1 MSTQRDSAIGEARS
15 WAGRLIM
22 APGVMLYLGP
32 GATAAKHQH
41 LALQLVWSPEKPISL
56 ETATGTVQT
65 HAALIPANREHSLS
79 ATGQRLL
86 VLLVERH
93 GALGH
98 ALHQVASATDALDL
112 ADRLKSV
119 AFPEPSLSCDALMR
133 WSETLVAA
141 LGHADKRQALSTPIR
156 LAIEY
161 VEQQLPKTPSLARAA
176 QSASISPTRLTH
188 RFTSEVGIPFRR
200 FVLWSRLKRAAQGAA
215 TSNLT
220 EAAHAAGFSDSAH
233 LSRTFRS
240 MFGLAPSLVLP
251 RMEFASLSSAR
262 DSEPSH

>member
-1 MSTQRDSAIGEARS
+1 
-15 WAGRLIM
+15 
-22 APGVMLYLGP
+22 MLYLGP

-41 LALQLVWSPEKPISL
+41 HALQLVWSPEKPILL
-56 ETATGTVQT
+56 ETSTGSVQT

-93 GALGH
+93 GGLGR
-98 ALHQVASATDALDL
+98 ALHQVACAADALDL
-112 ADRLKSV
+112 AERLQSV
-119 AFPEPSLSCDALMR
+119 AFPEASLSSHELMR

-141 LGHADKRQALSTPIR
+141 LGHADKRQALSTAIR
-156 LAIEY
+156 LAIHY
-161 VEQQLPKTPSLARAA
+161 VEQQLPTTPSLAGAA
-176 QSASISPTRLTH
+176 QNASISPTRLTH

-200 FVLWSRLKRAAQGAA
+200 FVLWSRLKRAAQEAA

-233 LSRTFRS
+233 LSRTFRA

-251 RMEFASLSSAR
+251 RMEFAPLQAAQALAISQTL
-262 DSEPSH
+262 